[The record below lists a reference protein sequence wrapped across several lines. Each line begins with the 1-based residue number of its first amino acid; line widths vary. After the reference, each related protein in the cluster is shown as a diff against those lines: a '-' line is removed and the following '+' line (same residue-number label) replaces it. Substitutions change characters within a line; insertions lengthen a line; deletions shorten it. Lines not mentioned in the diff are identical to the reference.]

1 MPPSTGGRPAP
12 PQSPTRPPR
21 VIGFLYDLL
30 QEYSNILDNLGGIE
44 ERYGMTMGS
53 LNEVLQGESLRAIA
67 EDLPPEVFGNL
78 LKLLIRVQGTLG
90 KVTTDLNKLSG
101 QEKRHISSNLRSML
115 KDFET
120 LKRWEEGR

>member
-1 MPPSTGGRPAP
+1 
-12 PQSPTRPPR
+12 
-21 VIGFLYDLL
+21 
-30 QEYSNILDNLGGIE
+30 
-44 ERYGMTMGS
+44 MTMGS